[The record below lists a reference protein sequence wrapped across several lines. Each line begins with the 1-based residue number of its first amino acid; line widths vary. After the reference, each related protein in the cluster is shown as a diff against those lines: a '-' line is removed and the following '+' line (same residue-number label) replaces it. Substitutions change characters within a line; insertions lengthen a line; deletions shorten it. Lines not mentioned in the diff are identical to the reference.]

1 MSRLFKIELE
11 TPRGKGNGKTI
22 LESYTTL
29 NPASKNGKVPTTV
42 VGKMRSNW
50 VGYILDTLVL

>member
-29 NPASKNGKVPTTV
+29 NPVSKNGKVPTTV
-42 VGKMRSNW
+42 VDNTRSNW
-50 VGYILDTLVL
+50 VGYV